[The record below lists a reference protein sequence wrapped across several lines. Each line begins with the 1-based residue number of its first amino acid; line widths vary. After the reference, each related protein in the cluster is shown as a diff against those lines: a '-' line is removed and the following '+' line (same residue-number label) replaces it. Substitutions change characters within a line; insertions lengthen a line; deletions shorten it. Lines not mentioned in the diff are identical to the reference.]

1 MGQVATTAARA
12 ADYRNAG
19 TVEFLVDG
27 RGEAARFYF
36 LEMNTR
42 LQVEHPVTEMVTGV
56 DIVRAQ
62 LLIAGGQPLPWNQDA
77 LGQRGHAIECRVY
90 GEDPEQDFLPA
101 AGRLLAYREP
111 TGPGLRV
118 DSGVVEG
125 SEVPVHYDPLIA
137 KLIAYGETRPL
148 AIGRARAALR
158 RYIVLGVKTNISFL
172 CRVLE
177 HPRFQSGA
185 IDTGF
190 IDAER
195 ATLID
200 HHPNASVAAVAAAA
214 VAVHMAQRGQRAETG
229 RTRPPSPEP
238 GVAQPL
244 DPWNTL
250 TQWPI

>member
-19 TVEFLVDG
+19 TVEFLVEGCGDG
-27 RGEAARFYF
+27 ARFYF

-62 LLIAGGQPLPWNQDA
+62 LLIAGGQPLPWNQAA
-77 LGQRGHAIECRVY
+77 LAQRGHAIECRVY

-125 SEVPVHYDPLIA
+125 SDVPVHYDPLIA

-148 AIGRARAALR
+148 AIGRAHAALR

-177 HPRFQSGA
+177 HPRFQSGT

-190 IDAER
+190 VDAER

-200 HHPNASVAAVAAAA
+200 HHPDASVAAVAAAA
-214 VAVHMAQRGQRAETG
+214 VAVHVARRGQRAG
-229 RTRPPSPEP
+229 SDRTRLPSPEP
-238 GVAQPL
+238 GVDQPV
-244 DPWNTL
+244 DPWDAIKGGTY
-250 TQWPI
+250 